1 MENGSRGWP
10 RRHASH
16 KRDDAQ
22 RRRRAAHMIALP
34 QLLAEKGAS
43 PGETLRFQPCSSPS
57 AAASS
62 IYCPPPQLV
71 GAQQRRVAP
80 RALGSLNANCVWG
93 GRECPTKTFIK
104 RTLWST
110 ARTHLPSLRRSL
122 AGVCVCVCGRTRQPA
137 GPRPTPTRRARSA
150 AVRVMQDR
158 HSARAA
164 CSELSPWLAAYMHM

>member
-1 MENGSRGWP
+1 MRPILISTDLRMENGSRGWP

-22 RRRRAAHMIALP
+22 RRRRAAHMIACCANTQLSRRREHLP
-34 QLLAEKGAS
+34 GRH
-43 PGETLRFQPCSSPS
+43 PPCFQPCSSPS

-62 IYCPPPQLV
+62 LPTSAARR
-71 GAQQRRVAP
+71 GAAP
-80 RALGSLNANCVWG
+80 RCSASTRIPKCELRV

-122 AGVCVCVCGRTRQPA
+122 AGVCVCAVNPPA
-137 GPRPTPTRRARSA
+137 CRPTPHANTTRSSA
-150 AVRVMQDR
+150 AV
-158 HSARAA
+158 SG
-164 CSELSPWLAAYMHM
+164 